1 MPMQL
6 ANTEN
11 VTFSQTVRATIVG
24 TGYSI
29 TLEPHIVQAICDLA
43 EHNRVKAIRFVRSH
57 FDLGLK
63 EAKDLVDALY
73 PMPDTGERG

>member
-1 MPMQL
+1 MQL
-6 ANTEN
+6 NNTN
-11 VTFSQTVRATIVG
+11 LVQFSQTLRVTIVEAG
-24 TGYSI
+24 KTL

-57 FDLGLK
+57 FYLGLK